1 MDEYYKNYLKRTC
14 GRMESDLVD
23 IIDQVRI
30 GIGASF
36 SDMDENSKQAYNLR
50 RLGRILTNA
59 SEVLAEVRNLQKSCE
74 MTGE

>member
-1 MDEYYKNYLKRTC
+1 MDEYYKNYLERTC

-50 RLGRILTNA
+50 RLGRILANA
-59 SEVLAEVRNLQKSCE
+59 SEVLAEVRNLQQSCE
-74 MTGE
+74 MADE